1 MPITFPANHQH
12 VLQMS
17 SAVEKVQVQQ
27 ALHLAL
33 DQLAEE
39 EQARQNEAKRVE
51 VQDPENSNPT
61 DPTNPDEGG
70 NRRRRLRIK
79 KKQKPADT
87 KETTPSSTATPSA
100 GMPEKN
106 QGVHLDVVA

>member
-1 MPITFPANHQH
+1 MPISFPANTQL

-39 EQARQNEAKRVE
+39 EQARQNEAKRTE
-51 VQDPENSNPT
+51 VQDPEGSHPS
-61 DPTNPDEGG
+61 DPTNPDGRG
-70 NRRRRLRIK
+70 NRRRVRVK
-79 KKQKPADT
+79 KKAKTADEEGQAT
-87 KETTPSSTATPSA
+87 SSTPTASG
-100 GMPEKN
+100 GMAETQHGAN
-106 QGVHLDVVA
+106 LDIVV